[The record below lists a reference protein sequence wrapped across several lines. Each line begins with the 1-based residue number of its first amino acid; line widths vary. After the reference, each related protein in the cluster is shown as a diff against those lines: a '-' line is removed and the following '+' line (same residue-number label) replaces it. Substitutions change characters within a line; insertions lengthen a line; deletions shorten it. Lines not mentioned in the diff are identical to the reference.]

1 MADKKI
7 TALTSI
13 GTATARA
20 DLLHVIDDVAG
31 TPTNKK
37 VTIGEYANALMA
49 PVSLADTNVTLT
61 EATHAGRMLICPDV
75 SADRTYTLP
84 TPIAGMEF
92 WFVGPNIASGAED
105 GHDVIDGN
113 SFRWVPDVIISAG
126 TGNSIYFQG
135 QVTFCDIDATASDI
149 SVVGADGNS
158 NETFQINV
166 PGHFDIR
173 LVGVSATVWRITGF
187 VSSDTAPAFAD

>member
-20 DLLHVIDDVAG
+20 DLLHLIDDVAG

-49 PVSLADTNVTLT
+49 PVTLADTATIALT
-61 EATHAGRMLICPDV
+61 EATHAGRLIIVPDV
-75 SADRTYTLP
+75 GQTTTITLP
-84 TPIAGMEF
+84 TPIAGMSMH
-92 WFVGPNIASGAED
+92 FVGPLAAADADETED
-105 GHDVIDGN
+105 TNNVVIQC
-113 SFRWVPDVIISAG
+113 G

-135 QVTFCDIDATASDI
+135 RLNFLDIDGDANSIVGSDN
-149 SVVGADGNS
+149 NS
-158 NETFQINV
+158 NEALTIINA
-166 PGHFDIR
+166 GHYDI
-173 LVGVSATVWRITGF
+173 LMVGISATIWWVSGV
-187 VSSDTAPAFAD
+187 VSSDTVPTFAD

>member
-7 TALTSI
+7 TALTSL
-13 GTATARA
+13 GTATARE
-20 DLLHVIDDVAG
+20 DLFHIVDDPGG

-49 PVSLADTNVTLT
+49 PVSLADSDVTLT
-61 EATHAGRMLICPDV
+61 EATHAGRLLICPDA

-84 TPIAGMEF
+84 TPIAGMHF
-92 WFVGPNIASGAED
+92 WFVGPNVASGAED
-105 GHDVIDGN
+105 GHDI
-113 SFRWVPDVIISAG
+113 IISCG

-135 QVTFCDIDATASDI
+135 QVSFLDIDGDAN
-149 SVVGADGNS
+149 SVVGSDGNS
-158 NETFQINV
+158 NETIQINV
-166 PGHFDIR
+166 PGHFDIH
-173 LVGVSATVWRITGF
+173 LVGVSSTVWRISGF

>member
-1 MADKKI
+1 MADKKV
-7 TALTSI
+7 TALTSL
-13 GTATARA
+13 GTATARE
-20 DLLHVIDDVAG
+20 DLLHVIDDPGG

-49 PVSLADTNVTLT
+49 PVSLANSDVTLT
-61 EATHAGRMLICPDV
+61 EATHAGRMLICPDI

-84 TPIAGMEF
+84 TPIAGMQF

-105 GHDVIDGN
+105 GHDVI
-113 SFRWVPDVIISAG
+113 IAAG

-135 QVTFCDIDATASDI
+135 QVSFLDIDGDAN
-149 SVVGADGNS
+149 SVVGSDGDS

-173 LVGVSATVWRITGF
+173 LVGVSSTVWRISGF

>member
-7 TALTSI
+7 TALTSL
-13 GTATARA
+13 GTATARE
-20 DLLHVIDDVAG
+20 DLFHIVDDPGG

-49 PVSLADTNVTLT
+49 PVSLADSDVTLT
-61 EATHAGRMLICPDV
+61 EATHAGRLLICPDA

-84 TPIAGMEF
+84 TPIAGMHF
-92 WFVGPNIASGAED
+92 WFAGPNVASGAED
-105 GHDVIDGN
+105 GHDI
-113 SFRWVPDVIISAG
+113 IISCG

-135 QVTFCDIDATASDI
+135 QVSFLDIDGDAN
-149 SVVGADGNS
+149 SVVGSDGNS
-158 NETFQINV
+158 NETIQINV
-166 PGHFDIR
+166 PGHFDIH
-173 LVGVSATVWRITGF
+173 LVGVSSTVWRISGF

>member
-1 MADKKI
+1 MADKKV
-7 TALTSI
+7 TALTSL
-13 GTATARA
+13 GTATARE
-20 DLLHVIDDVAG
+20 DLLHVIDDPGG

-49 PVSLADTNVTLT
+49 PVSLADSDVTLT
-61 EATHAGRMLICPDV
+61 EATHAGRLLICPDA

-84 TPIAGMEF
+84 TPIAGMHF
-92 WFVGPNIASGAED
+92 WFAGPNVASGAED
-105 GHDVIDGN
+105 GHDI
-113 SFRWVPDVIISAG
+113 IISCG

-135 QVTFCDIDATASDI
+135 QVSFLDIDGDAN
-149 SVVGADGNS
+149 SVVGSDGNS

-166 PGHFDIR
+166 PGHFDVH
-173 LVGVSATVWRITGF
+173 LVGVSSTVWRISGT